1 MDSQEI
7 AAVPAKPSNRTSY
20 LVLLGTIVAGSALLY
35 NRIRAQQNTFALR
48 ELQEPSSNGYHPPS
62 TNGAT
67 ATIYGTTNGS
77 YSATPITDTSHL
89 LSAPKAYTN
98 TPAYAPV
105 APTVTVTRAT
115 FGGTMG
121 DVRNEVEGQIRETP
135 VAEPK
140 DKEEGTN
147 WRTMAYELAETL
159 LLTLFIF
166 VLMRTFIIN
175 YRIEG
180 SSMEPNLH
188 EGQHLIVSKA
198 EYYVGGPERGD
209 VIVFEYPYSLPDD
222 QKDYIKRVI
231 GLPGDTVECRP
242 NEIVVNGQVIEENFN
257 PNPWSYTCSPTT
269 LKENE
274 YFVLGD
280 NRSAS
285 SDSHQWGVLERK
297 FIIGKAYLAY
307 WPLDNL
313 EIVPNT
319 DIIAPEPS
327 NPVAQN

>member
-1 MDSQEI
+1 MDSHETPT
-7 AAVPAKPSNRTSY
+7 VSAKPSNRTSY

-35 NRIRAQQNTFALR
+35 NRIRSQQHTLALR
-48 ELQEPSSNGYHPPS
+48 ELPNPASNGYPTLS
-62 TNGAT
+62 GNGT
-67 ATIYGTTNGS
+67 SVHGSPNGTYAARPISDSS
-77 YSATPITDTSHL
+77 YL
-89 LSAPKAYTN
+89 LSAPGPYTGAH
-98 TPAYAPV
+98 AYAPS
-105 APTVTVTRAT
+105 APTVTVSRPA
-115 FGGTMG
+115 FGG
-121 DVRNEVEGQIRETP
+121 DVIEGQIQETP
-135 VAEPK
+135 VTEPG
-140 DKEEGTN
+140 DKEGTN
-147 WRTMAYELAETL
+147 WKVMAYELAETL

-198 EYYVGGPERGD
+198 EYYLDGPDRGD
-209 VIVFEYPYSLPDD
+209 VIVFEYPYSLPND

-231 GLPGDTVECRP
+231 GTPGDTVECRP
-242 NEIVVNGQVIEENFN
+242 GEILVNGQVIEENYN

-297 FIIGKAYLAY
+297 FIIGKAYFAY
-307 WPLDNL
+307 WPLNQV
-313 EIVPNT
+313 EVVPNA
-319 DIIAPEPS
+319 DIIAPEPAI
-327 NPVAQN
+327 PVAQN

>member
-1 MDSQEI
+1 MDSQETP
-7 AAVPAKPSNRTSY
+7 AVPAKPSNRTSY

-35 NRIRAQQNTFALR
+35 NRIRAQQHTLALR
-48 ELQEPSSNGYHPPS
+48 ELPNPSSNSYASLSG
-62 TNGAT
+62 NGTSAHSN
-67 ATIYGTTNGS
+67 GT
-77 YSATPITDTSHL
+77 YAARPITDSSYL
-89 LSAPKAYTN
+89 LSAPGTYTG
-98 TPAYAPV
+98 PRSYAPS
-105 APTVTVTRAT
+105 APAVTVSRPA
-115 FGGTMG
+115 FGG
-121 DVRNEVEGQIRETP
+121 DVIEGQIQETP
-135 VAEPK
+135 VTEPK
-140 DKEEGTN
+140 DKEGTN
-147 WRTMAYELAETL
+147 WKVMAYELAETL

-198 EYYVGGPERGD
+198 EYYLDGPDRGD
-209 VIVFEYPYSLPDD
+209 VIVFEYPYSLPND

-231 GLPGDTVECRP
+231 GTPGDTVECRP
-242 NEIVVNGQVIEENFN
+242 GEILVNGQVIEENYN

-297 FIIGKAYLAY
+297 FIIGKAYFAY
-307 WPLDNL
+307 WPLNQV
-313 EIVPNT
+313 EVVPNA
-319 DIIAPEPS
+319 DIIAPEPAI
-327 NPVAQN
+327 PVAQN

>member
-1 MDSQEI
+1 MDSQETP
-7 AAVPAKPSNRTSY
+7 AVSAKPSNRTSY

-35 NRIRAQQNTFALR
+35 NRIRAQQNSLALR
-48 ELQEPSSNGYHPPS
+48 ELPSPSSNGYHPPS
-62 TNGAT
+62 GNGAT
-67 ATIYGTTNGS
+67 AYSPTNGN
-77 YSATPITDTSHL
+77 YTAKPITDTSHL
-89 LSAPKAYTN
+89 LSAPQSYTGAP
-98 TPAYAPV
+98 TYAPS
-105 APTVTVTRAT
+105 APTVTVSRPA
-115 FGGTMG
+115 FGG
-121 DVRNEVEGQIRETP
+121 DVIEGQIQETP

-147 WRTMAYELAETL
+147 WKVMAYELAETL

-198 EYYVGGPERGD
+198 EYYLGGPERGD

-242 NEIVVNGQVIEENFN
+242 GEIVVNGQVIEETFN

-269 LKENE
+269 LKANE

-297 FIIGKAYLAY
+297 FIIGKAYFAY
-307 WPLDNL
+307 WPIDRI
-313 EIVPNT
+313 EVVPNV
-319 DIIAPEPS
+319 DILAPEPAM
-327 NPVAQN
+327 PVAQN

>member
-1 MDSQEI
+1 MDSQDTP
-7 AAVPAKPSNRTSY
+7 AFPAKPSNRTSY

-35 NRIRAQQNTFALR
+35 NRVRTQQQQLALR
-48 ELQEPSSNGYHPPS
+48 ELQAPPSSNGYHSPAS
-62 TNGAT
+62 NGAT
-67 ATIYGTTNGS
+67 PYGTTNGS
-77 YSATPITDTSHL
+77 YSGKVITDTSHL
-89 LSAPKAYTN
+89 LSAPKAYTG
-98 TPAYAPV
+98 TTYAPN
-105 APTVTVTRAT
+105 APTVTVTRPS
-115 FGGTMG
+115 FGG
-121 DVRNEVEGQIRETP
+121 DVIEGQIRETS

-140 DKEEGTN
+140 DKEESTN
-147 WRTMAYELAETL
+147 WKTMAYELAETL

-198 EYYVGGPERGD
+198 EYYFGGPERGD

-231 GLPGDTVECRP
+231 GLPGDTVECGP
-242 NEIVVNGQVIEENFN
+242 NQITVNGQVIEENYN

-269 LKENE
+269 LKANE

-297 FIIGKAYLAY
+297 FIIGKAYFAY
-307 WPLDNL
+307 WPLNQI
-313 EIVPNT
+313 EVVPNA

-327 NPVAQN
+327 IPVAQN

>member
-1 MDSQEI
+1 
-7 AAVPAKPSNRTSY
+7 
-20 LVLLGTIVAGSALLY
+20 
-35 NRIRAQQNTFALR
+35 
-48 ELQEPSSNGYHPPS
+48 
-62 TNGAT
+62 
-67 ATIYGTTNGS
+67 
-77 YSATPITDTSHL
+77 
-89 LSAPKAYTN
+89 
-98 TPAYAPV
+98 
-105 APTVTVTRAT
+105 
-115 FGGTMG
+115 
-121 DVRNEVEGQIRETP
+121 
-135 VAEPK
+135 
-140 DKEEGTN
+140 
-147 WRTMAYELAETL
+147 MAYELAETL

-198 EYYVGGPERGD
+198 EYYLDGPDRGD
-209 VIVFEYPYSLPDD
+209 VIVFEYPYSLPND

-231 GLPGDTVECRP
+231 GTPGDTVECRP
-242 NEIVVNGQVIEENFN
+242 GEILVNGQVIEENYN

-297 FIIGKAYLAY
+297 FIIGKAYFAY
-307 WPLDNL
+307 WPLNQV
-313 EIVPNT
+313 EVVPNA
-319 DIIAPEPS
+319 DIIAPEPAI
-327 NPVAQN
+327 PVAQN

>member
-1 MDSQEI
+1 MDSQETP
-7 AAVPAKPSNRTSY
+7 AVSAKPSNRTSY

-35 NRIRAQQNTFALR
+35 NRVRAQQQQLALR
-48 ELQEPSSNGYHPPS
+48 ELQAPPPNGYHPTS
-62 TNGAT
+62 TNGT
-67 ATIYGTTNGS
+67 NGYGTANGS
-77 YSATPITDTSHL
+77 YPIQPITDTSHL
-89 LSAPKAYTN
+89 LTASPRIAGA
-98 TPAYAPV
+98 PAYMPS
-105 APTVTVTRAT
+105 APTVTVARPA
-115 FGGTMG
+115 FGD
-121 DVRNEVEGQIRETP
+121 DVIEGQIRETP
-135 VAEPK
+135 VTEPK
-140 DKEEGTN
+140 DKDESTN
-147 WRTMAYELAETL
+147 WKTMAYELVETL

-198 EYYVGGPERGD
+198 EYYLGGPERGD

-242 NEIVVNGQVIEENFN
+242 GEILVNGQVIEEVYN

-269 LKENE
+269 LKANE

-297 FIIGKAYLAY
+297 FIIGKAYFAY
-307 WPLDNL
+307 
-313 EIVPNT
+313 
-319 DIIAPEPS
+319 
-327 NPVAQN
+327 

>member
-1 MDSQEI
+1 MDSQETPD
-7 AAVPAKPSNRTSY
+7 VPAKASNTTSY

-35 NRIRAQQNTFALR
+35 NRIRAQQQHQLTLR
-48 ELQEPSSNGYHPPS
+48 ELPPPS
-62 TNGAT
+62 PNGHYAG
-67 ATIYGTTNGS
+67 YTNGS
-77 YSATPITDTSHL
+77 PAPHTTLSTYPLATVSDSNR
-89 LSAPKAYTN
+89 SFGN
-98 TPAYAPV
+98 TTAFSGAGTYPASN
-105 APTVTVTRAT
+105 PTVTVSRPA
-115 FGGTMG
+115 FGG
-121 DVRNEVEGQIRETP
+121 DVIEGQIQETP
-135 VAEPK
+135 VGEDTA
-140 DKEEGTN
+140 KESDGTN
-147 WRTMAYELAETL
+147 WRVMAYELAETL

-198 EYYVGGPERGD
+198 EYYLDGPERGD
-209 VIVFEYPYSLPDD
+209 VIVFEYPYSLPED
-222 QKDYIKRVI
+222 QKDYIKRVV
-231 GLPGDTVECRP
+231 GVPGDTVECRP
-242 NEIVVNGQVIEENFN
+242 GEIVVNGQVIEENYN

-285 SDSHQWGVLERK
+285 SDSHQWGVLERR
-297 FIIGKAYLAY
+297 FIIGKAYFAY
-307 WPLDNL
+307 WPLNQI
-313 EIVPNT
+313 EVVPNA
-319 DIIAPEPS
+319 DILAPEPA